1 VPPAAPLV
9 DCDPPPFR
17 LVRGRNAG
25 WNVKMLGVMGFS
37 ASGHGSGVHPGESAP
52 VDPRIVRFQERL
64 K

>member
-1 VPPAAPLV
+1 
-9 DCDPPPFR
+9 
-17 LVRGRNAG
+17 
-25 WNVKMLGVMGFS
+25 MLGVMGFS